1 MDTNSSL
8 LRDPVLRS
16 SCAVW
21 LAVVMIT
28 VVSWALGANHG
39 LSENATAV
47 VIISLAV
54 IKSIVVAAYFMEL
67 RDAPRRLAYASAG
80 AIALIALQ
88 GVAITG
94 LALRDGGPG
103 FQTASAP
110 GARPSESYVLL
121 SFSPEAR
128 AGEIASF
135 FKRFDASVVDGPR
148 ANGFFKVRVGDA
160 SLSSAQLDAI
170 ATRMKG
176 ESAIVSFVAPAP

>member
-16 SCAVW
+16 SCAVL

-67 RDAPRRLAYASAG
+67 RDAPRRLAYAVYATLV
-80 AIALIALQ
+80 AT
-88 GVAITG
+88 GVAIVVFIV
-94 LALRDGGPG
+94 A
-103 FQTASAP
+103 AP
-110 GARPSESYVLL
+110 PL
-121 SFSPEAR
+121 
-128 AGEIASF
+128 
-135 FKRFDASVVDGPR
+135 
-148 ANGFFKVRVGDA
+148 
-160 SLSSAQLDAI
+160 
-170 ATRMKG
+170 
-176 ESAIVSFVAPAP
+176 

>member
-1 MDTNSSL
+1 M
-8 LRDPVLRS
+8 VG
-16 SCAVW
+16 V
-21 LAVVMIT
+21 
-28 VVSWALGANHG
+28 
-39 LSENATAV
+39 
-47 VIISLAV
+47 
-54 IKSIVVAAYFMEL
+54 
-67 RDAPRRLAYASAG
+67 
-80 AIALIALQ
+80 Q

-110 GARPSESYVLL
+110 GTRPSESYVLL

-160 SLSSAQLDAI
+160 SLSSAQIDAI
-170 ATRMKG
+170 AARMKG